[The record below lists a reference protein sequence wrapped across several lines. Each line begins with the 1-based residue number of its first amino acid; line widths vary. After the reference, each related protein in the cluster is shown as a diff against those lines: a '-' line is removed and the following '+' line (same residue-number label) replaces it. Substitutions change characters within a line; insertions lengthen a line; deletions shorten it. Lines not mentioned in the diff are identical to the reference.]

1 MDPVRLRVPLLLSVA
16 LAAFPALSGETAPEK
31 ITVPGI
37 EFRATRCKT
46 GCAAGKFR
54 FNILLFNNSA
64 EKIRVNKNDL
74 KYKLRISYKPAGAKG
89 GKKAPPQPYK
99 TIAFMQGSGSTE
111 EWTEIDPGDFIGIR
125 KEVELGKFDQ
135 GLCGSP
141 AITLYGT
148 LHLIGANSNPELEIN
163 QKIAG
168 NCAI

>member
-1 MDPVRLRVPLLLSVA
+1 VKRRAPLFL
-16 LAAFPALSGETAPEK
+16 LAALMMTPVISGETAPEK
-31 ITVPGI
+31 IAAPGI

-46 GCAAGKFR
+46 GCAGGKFR
-54 FNILLFNNSA
+54 FTLLLLNNSA
-64 EKIRVNKNDL
+64 EKIRVNKNEL
-74 KYKLRISYKPAGAKG
+74 KYKLRISYKPAGKG

-111 EWTEIDPGDFIGIR
+111 DWTEIEPGDFIGIR
-125 KEVELGKFDQ
+125 KEVEVGQFDQ

-148 LHLIGANSNPELEIN
+148 VHIIGANSNPEMEIN
-163 QKIAG
+163 QKITG